1 MHGNFVEK
9 VKGFL
14 LKPAETFSATASE
27 SLNSA
32 FQYYVIL
39 LIIYSI
45 LLAIVISVS
54 LGITYYT
61 LPLTGILGSN
71 GASIMNAFTPF
82 LVSYVLFIPYLVFMA
97 SLFGIFL
104 SGLFYHV
111 FVILFGGQKGVAQ
124 TVKTV
129 MYAWTPFFLIGWI
142 PFISII
148 GVIWSWI
155 LIIIGIRE
163 NQEMTY
169 GVAALVLIVPLILSL
184 IFFIGL
190 FAVIV
195 SFISAIA
202 SILPG

>member
-1 MHGNFVEK
+1 MHGNIVEK

-14 LKPAETFSATASE
+14 LKPAETFRATASE

-61 LPLTGILGSN
+61 LPLTGLLGSN

-82 LVSYVLFIPYLVFMA
+82 LVSYVLFVPYLAFMVM
-97 SLFGIFL
+97 LFGIFL
-104 SGLFYHV
+104 SGFWYHV
-111 FVILFGGQKGVAQ
+111 FVILFGGKKGVAQ

-148 GVIWSWI
+148 GIIWSWI

-169 GVAALVLIVPLILSL
+169 GRAALVLIVPLILTL
-184 IFFIGL
+184 IFIIGM
-190 FAVIV
+190 FAVIA
-195 SFISAIA
+195 SFVGAIA

>member
-1 MHGNFVEK
+1 MHGNIVEK

-14 LKPAETFSATASE
+14 LKPAETFRATASE

-61 LPLTGILGSN
+61 LPLTGLLGSN

-82 LVSYVLFIPYLVFMA
+82 LVSYVLFVPYLAFMVM
-97 SLFGIFL
+97 LFGIFL
-104 SGLFYHV
+104 SGFWYHV
-111 FVILFGGQKGVAQ
+111 FVILFGGRKGVAQ

-148 GVIWSWI
+148 GIIWSWI

-169 GVAALVLIVPLILSL
+169 GRAALVLIVPLILTL
-184 IFFIGL
+184 IFIIGM
-190 FAVIV
+190 FAVIA
-195 SFISAIA
+195 SFVGAIA

>member
-14 LKPAETFSATASE
+14 LKPAETFRATASE

-54 LGITYYT
+54 LGVTYYT
-61 LPLTGILGSN
+61 LPLTGVLGSN

-82 LVSYVLFIPYLVFMA
+82 LVSYALFLPYLMFLVM
-97 SLFGIFL
+97 LFGIFL
-104 SGLFYHV
+104 SGLCYHV

-124 TVKTV
+124 TVKAV

-169 GVAALVLIVPLILSL
+169 GMAALVLIVPLILSL

>member
-14 LKPAETFSATASE
+14 FKPAETFRATASE

-61 LPLTGILGSN
+61 LPLTGVLGSN

-82 LVSYVLFIPYLVFMA
+82 LVSYVLFVPYLVFMLM
-97 SLFGIFL
+97 LFGIFL

-124 TVKTV
+124 TVKAV

-169 GVAALVLIVPLILSL
+169 GMAALVLIVPLVLSL

-202 SILPG
+202 SFLPG

>member
-1 MHGNFVEK
+1 MQGNFAEK

-14 LKPAETFSATASE
+14 LKPAETFRATSAE

-39 LIIYSI
+39 LIIFSI
-45 LLAIVISVS
+45 LFFIVVAAS
-54 LGITYYT
+54 LSITLYT
-61 LPLTGILGSN
+61 LPVTGVLGS
-71 GASIMNAFTPF
+71 SIINAFMPF
-82 LVSYVLFIPYLVFMA
+82 LVSYVLFLPYVVFLL

-104 SGLFYHV
+104 SGFWYHV
-111 FVILFGGQKGVAQ
+111 FVILFGGQKGLTQ

-163 NQEMTY
+163 NQAMPT
-169 GVAALVLIVPLILSL
+169 GMAILVLIVPIILTL
-184 IFFIGL
+184 IFFLGMI
-190 FAVIV
+190 AVLG
-195 SFISAIA
+195 SFLGAIA
-202 SILPG
+202 SLVPG

>member
-71 GASIMNAFTPF
+71 GASIINAFTPF

>member
-124 TVKTV
+124 TVKAV

-169 GVAALVLIVPLILSL
+169 GMAALVLIVPLILSL

>member
-14 LKPAETFSATASE
+14 LKPAETFRATASE

-54 LGITYYT
+54 LGVTYYT
-61 LPLTGILGSN
+61 LPLTGVLGSN

-82 LVSYVLFIPYLVFMA
+82 LVSYALFLPYLMFLVM
-97 SLFGIFL
+97 LFGIFL
-104 SGLFYHV
+104 SGLCYHV

-124 TVKTV
+124 TVKAV

-169 GVAALVLIVPLILSL
+169 GMAALVLIVPLILSL

-195 SFISAIA
+195 SFVAAIA
-202 SILPG
+202 SFLPG

>member
-14 LKPAETFSATASE
+14 LKPAETFRATASE

-61 LPLTGILGSN
+61 LPLTGVLGSN

-82 LVSYVLFIPYLVFMA
+82 LVSYVLFVPYLVFMLM
-97 SLFGIFL
+97 LFGIFL

-111 FVILFGGQKGVAQ
+111 FVILFGGQKGMAQ
-124 TVKTV
+124 TVKAV

-169 GVAALVLIVPLILSL
+169 GMAALVLIVPLVLSL

-202 SILPG
+202 SFLPG

>member
-14 LKPAETFSATASE
+14 LKPAETFRATASE

-82 LVSYVLFIPYLVFMA
+82 LVSYVLFLPYLVFMV

-169 GVAALVLIVPLILSL
+169 GMAALVLIVPLILSL

>member
-1 MHGNFVEK
+1 MHGNIVEK

-14 LKPAETFSATASE
+14 LKPAETFRATSSE

-32 FQYYVIL
+32 YQYYVIL

-54 LGITYYT
+54 LGVTYYT
-61 LPLTGILGSN
+61 LPLTGVLGSN
-71 GASIMNAFTPF
+71 GASIVNAFTPF
-82 LVSYVLFIPYLVFMA
+82 LVSYVLFIPYLMFMFM
-97 SLFGIFL
+97 LFGIFL
-104 SGLFYHV
+104 SGFWYHV
-111 FVILFGGQKGVAQ
+111 FVILFGGRKGLAQ

-148 GVIWSWI
+148 GIIWSWI

-169 GVAALVLIVPLILSL
+169 GMAALVLIVPLILTL

-195 SFISAIA
+195 SFVGAIA

>member
-1 MHGNFVEK
+1 MHGNIVEK

-14 LKPAETFSATASE
+14 LKPAETFRATASE

-54 LGITYYT
+54 LGVTYYSFT
-61 LPLTGILGSN
+61 VTGLLGSN
-71 GASIMNAFTPF
+71 GAAIMNAFTPF
-82 LVSYVLFIPYLVFMA
+82 LVSYVLFVPYLVFMVM
-97 SLFGIFL
+97 LFGIFL
-104 SGLFYHV
+104 SGFWYHV
-111 FVILFGGQKGVAQ
+111 FVILFGGRKGLTQ

-148 GVIWSWI
+148 GIIWSWI

-169 GVAALVLIVPLILSL
+169 GMAALVLIVPLILSL

-190 FAVIV
+190 FAVII

-202 SILPG
+202 GILPG